1 MQIAIAV
8 LVVAAAQAATAAAP
22 ISAPPPEVLAPG
34 VHLLPG
40 AMLPG
45 RGPDGNTVVF
55 DAPEGLVVIDTG
67 RHAWHSDGI
76 LAFAA
81 TRKRP
86 VVAIVNTHWHLDH
99 SSGNRRIKAAWP
111 KATLYTTRAVDRA
124 LAEGGFLARNLD
136 SARPMLDDPKLDD
149 VEKEEVRIFVATMDE
164 RRILRPDVAVAH
176 SGELT
181 IAGREFESHVTDR
194 AVTDADVW
202 LYEDASGIAVLGDLV
217 TLPAPFFETACP
229 TQWRAALDEV
239 WATPFVQAI
248 PGHGRPMDRAAFD
261 TYRRA
266 FNGFMD
272 CVEGETA
279 AAQCATSWAEA
290 VAPLLDDDPRMRR
303 MAPEYAEYYVG
314 MLRENGGKSAECLA
328 QPPGV
333 SP

>member
-1 MQIAIAV
+1 MQIVIAM
-8 LVVAAAQAATAAAP
+8 LVVAAVQAAAATAP
-22 ISAPPPEVLAPG
+22 ISAPPPEELAPG
-34 VHLLPG
+34 IHLLPG

-67 RHAWHSDGI
+67 RHTWHSDGI

-81 TRKRP
+81 NRERP
-86 VVAIVNTHWHLDH
+86 VAAIVNTHWHLDH
-99 SSGNRRIKAAWP
+99 SSGNGRIKAAWP
-111 KATLYTTRAVDRA
+111 KATLYTTRAVERA
-124 LAEGGFLARNLD
+124 LTDGGFLARNLD
-136 SARPMLDDPKLDD
+136 STKPMLDDPRLDD
-149 VEKEEVRIFVATMDE
+149 VQKEEAQIFIATMDE
-164 RRILRPDVAVAH
+164 RWILRPDVIVAK
-176 SGELT
+176 SGDLA
-181 IAGREFESHVTDR
+181 IAGRGLGVHVTDR

-202 LYEDASGIAVLGDLV
+202 LYDDASRIAVLGDLV

-229 TQWRAALDEV
+229 AQWRAALDEV
-239 WATPFVQAI
+239 WATPFVAAI

-290 VAPLLDDDPRMRR
+290 VEPLIGSDERMRR
-303 MAPEYAEYYVG
+303 MATGYAEYYVG
-314 MLRENGGKSAECLA
+314 MLRENGGKSAECLV
-328 QPPGV
+328 QPPLV
-333 SP
+333 SR

>member
-1 MQIAIAV
+1 MQTAIAV

-22 ISAPPPEVLAPG
+22 ICAPPPEELAPD

-55 DAPEGLVVIDTG
+55 DSPEGLVVIDTG
-67 RHAWHSDGI
+67 RHAWHTDGI

-81 TRKRP
+81 DRGRP
-86 VVAIVNTHWHLDH
+86 VAAIVNTHWHLDH
-99 SSGNRRIKAAWP
+99 SSGNGRLKTAYP

-124 LAEGGFLARNLD
+124 LADGGFLARNLD
-136 SARPMLDDPKLDD
+136 SARPMLDDPKLDE
-149 VEKEEVRIFVATMDE
+149 VRKEEVQIFIATMDE
-164 RRILRPDVAVAH
+164 REVLRPDVAVAK
-176 SGELT
+176 GGDLT
-181 IAGREFESHVTDR
+181 IAGLQLGIHVTDR

-202 LYEDASGIAVLGDLV
+202 LYDDASGIVVLGDLV

-229 TQWRAALDEV
+229 AEWREALDDV
-239 WATPFVQAI
+239 WAVPFRTAI

-272 CVEGETA
+272 CVEGESGV
-279 AAQCATSWAEA
+279 AQCAASWSEGIAS
-290 VAPLLDDDPRMRR
+290 LIGDDDRMRR
-303 MAPEYAEYYVG
+303 MALEYAEYYVG
-314 MLRENGGKSAECLA
+314 MLRDNGGKSAECLA
-328 QPPGV
+328 APPEA

>member
-1 MQIAIAV
+1 MQTAIVV
-8 LVVAAAQAATAAAP
+8 LVVVAAQAAIDTAP
-22 ISAPPPEVLAPG
+22 ISAPPPEELAAG

-81 TRKRP
+81 ERGRP
-86 VVAIVNTHWHLDH
+86 VAAIVNTHWHLDH
-99 SSGNRRIKAAWP
+99 SSGNGRIKAIYP

-124 LAEGGFLARNLD
+124 LADGGFLARNLD

-149 VEKEEVRIFVATMDE
+149 VQKEEVRIFIATMDE
-164 RRILRPDVAVAH
+164 RQILRPDVAMAED
-176 SGELT
+176 GNLA
-181 IAGREFESHVTDR
+181 IAGRKLGVHVTDR

-202 LYEDASGIAVLGDLV
+202 LYDDASGVAVLGDLV

-229 TQWRAALDEV
+229 AQWRAALDEV
-239 WATPFVQAI
+239 WATPFAKAI

-266 FNGFMD
+266 FNGFMN
-272 CVEGETA
+272 CVEGDA
-279 AAQCATSWAEA
+279 APARCAASWGEG
-290 VAPLLDDDPRMRR
+290 VAPLLGDGDRMHR
-303 MAPEYAEYYVG
+303 MALDYAEYYVG
-314 MLRENGGKSAECLA
+314 MLRENGGRSAECLA
-328 QPPGV
+328 GPPVPG
-333 SP
+333 P

>member
-1 MQIAIAV
+1 MQIAIV
-8 LVVAAAQAATAAAP
+8 FLVVAAAQAATVTAP
-22 ISAPPPEVLAPG
+22 ISAPPPEELAPG

-55 DAPEGLVVIDTG
+55 DAPKGLIVIDTG

-81 TRKRP
+81 SRKRP
-86 VVAIVNTHWHLDH
+86 VAAIVNTHWHLDH
-99 SSGNRRIKAAWP
+99 SSGNGRIKAAYP
-111 KATLYTTRAVDRA
+111 EATLYTTRAVDRA
-124 LAEGGFLARNLD
+124 LAEGGFLARNLE
-136 SARPMLDDPKLDD
+136 SSKPMLDDLKVDD
-149 VEKEEVRIFVATMDE
+149 VQKEEVRIFVATMDE
-164 RRILRPDVAVAH
+164 RQVLRPDVAVAR
-176 SGELT
+176 SGDLA
-181 IAGREFESHVTDR
+181 IAGHPFVVHVTDR

-202 LYEDASGIAVLGDLV
+202 LYDAASGIAVIGDLV

-229 TQWRAALDEV
+229 AKWRAALDEV
-239 WATPFVQAI
+239 WATPFVTAI

-279 AAQCATSWAEA
+279 AAQCAASWAEG
-290 VAPLLDDDPRMRR
+290 VAPLTGGEDRMRR
-303 MAPEYAEYYVG
+303 MAVGYAEYYVG
-314 MLRENGGKSAECLA
+314 MLRENGGTSAECLA
-328 QPPGV
+328 QPPEA